1 MPDQNLVIVTA
12 PTLRAAQATPA
23 APRARVA
30 ADLVSTAARRRT
42 RLRGVAAL
50 LLLGSGIWG
59 CTMKNPDYCTEPGQ
73 TDCEARPDLT
83 MPTDPPDLADS
94 TADLSTS
101 GGGDMAQAPD
111 LSMTQPLDP
120 GVPGPLKVVSFDLK
134 IPVGVARSVDVT
146 VFGPTTDGKEIT
158 MMGAP
163 FPLVVISPGFT
174 LDRKLFSNYATRLAS
189 YGIAAVLQKSS
200 SEANHTTYRDETRDL
215 ISWLY
220 NPTNSTGDR
229 VKDRF
234 DKNKLGMAGHSL
246 GGKISLLVAAQDA
259 RVKAVLGIDP
269 VDANTPSAIP
279 ELSKIKLPTGVP
291 LVVLGET
298 ISKSGGMPCTPT
310 SGNFE
315 AIYAKAN
322 APAVSITFKD
332 AAHNDFVDN
341 FMSCLFCGVCP
352 GGTAP
357 KDRTNRLA
365 VKYTAAYFLW
375 TLAGDPRAATYLTG
389 TEFLKDVTA
398 GYVTSLT
405 K

>member
-1 MPDQNLVIVTA
+1 MQDPNSAVVSAQ
-12 PTLRAAQATPA
+12 TLLKTSGVPALCARA
-23 APRARVA
+23 
-30 ADLVSTAARRRT
+30 VSGSVAARRSAK
-42 RLRGVAAL
+42 LRGIATL
-50 LLLGSGIWG
+50 LLLGSGLLG

-73 TDCEARPDLT
+73 IDCEARPDLT
-83 MPTDPPDLADS
+83 MPTDPPDLSDS

-101 GGGDMAQAPD
+101 SGGDMAQAPD
-111 LSMTQPLDP
+111 LSMAQPLDP

-146 VFGPTTDGKEIT
+146 VFGPTADGKEIT

-200 SEANHTTYRDETRDL
+200 SEFNHATYRDETRDL

-220 NPTNSTGDR
+220 SPTNSTGDR

-246 GGKISLLVAAQDA
+246 GGKISLLVAAQDT

-269 VDANTPSAIP
+269 VDANNPAAIP
-279 ELSKIKLPTGVP
+279 ELSKIKLPTGIP
-291 LVVLGET
+291 LAVLGET

-310 SGNFE
+310 AGNFE

-322 APAVSITFKD
+322 APALSITFKD

-341 FMSCLFCGVCP
+341 FMSCAFCGVCP

-375 TLAGDPRAATYLTG
+375 TLAGDTRAAAYLTG
-389 TEFLKDVTA
+389 AEFLKDVTA

>member
-1 MPDQNLVIVTA
+1 MQDPNSAVVSAQTLLKTSGA
-12 PTLRAAQATPA
+12 PALCARA
-23 APRARVA
+23 
-30 ADLVSTAARRRT
+30 VSGSAAARRGAK
-42 RLRGVAAL
+42 LRGVAAL
-50 LLLGSGIWG
+50 LLLGSGLLG
-59 CTMKNPDYCTEPGQ
+59 CTMKNPDYCTDPGQ
-73 TDCEARPDLT
+73 ADCESRPDLT

-101 GGGDMAQAPD
+101 GGDLAQAPD
-111 LSMTQPLDP
+111 LSMAQPLDP

-158 MMGAP
+158 RMGAP

-200 SEANHTTYRDETRDL
+200 SEFNHATYRDETRDL

-220 NPTNSTGDR
+220 SPTNSTGDR

-234 DKNKLGMAGHSL
+234 DKNKLGLAGHSL
-246 GGKISLLVAAQDA
+246 GGKISLLVAAQDS
-259 RVKAVLGIDP
+259 RVKALLGIDP
-269 VDANTPSAIP
+269 VDANNPAAIP

-291 LVVLGET
+291 LVLLGET
-298 ISKSGGMPCTPT
+298 ISKSGGLMPCTPAA
-310 SGNFE
+310 GNFE

-341 FMSCLFCGVCP
+341 FMSCGSCGFCP

-375 TLAGDPRAATYLTG
+375 TLAGDARAAAYLTG
-389 TEFLKDVTA
+389 AEFLKDVTA

>member
-1 MPDQNLVIVTA
+1 MQDPNSAVVSAQTLLETSGA
-12 PTLRAAQATPA
+12 PALCARA
-23 APRARVA
+23 
-30 ADLVSTAARRRT
+30 VSGSAAARRGA

-50 LLLGSGIWG
+50 LLLGSGLLG

-73 TDCEARPDLT
+73 ADCEARPDLT

-101 GGGDMAQAPD
+101 SGGDLAQAPD
-111 LSMTQPLDP
+111 LSMAQPLDP

-200 SEANHTTYRDETRDL
+200 SEFNHATYRDETRDL

-220 NPTNSTGDR
+220 SPTNSTGDH

-234 DKNKLGMAGHSL
+234 DKNKLGLAGHSL
-246 GGKISLLVAAQDA
+246 GGKISLLVAAQDT

-269 VDANTPSAIP
+269 VDANNPAAIP

-291 LVVLGET
+291 LVLLGET
-298 ISKSGGMPCTPT
+298 ISKSGGLMPCTPAA
-310 SGNFE
+310 GNFE

-322 APAVSITFKD
+322 APAVSITLKD

-341 FMSCLFCGVCP
+341 FMSCGSCGFCP

-375 TLAGDPRAATYLTG
+375 TLAGDTRAAAYLTG
-389 TEFLKDVTA
+389 AEFLKDVTA

>member
-1 MPDQNLVIVTA
+1 MQDPNSAVVSAQTLLKTSGA
-12 PTLRAAQATPA
+12 PALCARA
-23 APRARVA
+23 
-30 ADLVSTAARRRT
+30 VSGSAAARRGA

-50 LLLGSGIWG
+50 LLLGSGLLG

-111 LSMTQPLDP
+111 LSMSQPLDP

>member
-1 MPDQNLVIVTA
+1 
-12 PTLRAAQATPA
+12 
-23 APRARVA
+23 
-30 ADLVSTAARRRT
+30 
-42 RLRGVAAL
+42 L
-50 LLLGSGIWG
+50 LLLGSGLLG

-73 TDCEARPDLT
+73 IDCEARPDLT
-83 MPTDPPDLADS
+83 IPTDPPDLADS

-101 GGGDMAQAPD
+101 GGGDLAQAPD
-111 LSMTQPLDP
+111 LSMAQPLDP

>member
-1 MPDQNLVIVTA
+1 MQDPNSAVVSAQTLLKTSGA
-12 PTLRAAQATPA
+12 PALYARA
-23 APRARVA
+23 
-30 ADLVSTAARRRT
+30 VSGSAAARRSA

-50 LLLGSGIWG
+50 LLLGSGLLG

-73 TDCEARPDLT
+73 ADCESRPDLT

-101 GGGDMAQAPD
+101 GGGDLAQAPD
-111 LSMTQPLDP
+111 LSMAQPLDP
-120 GVPGPLKVVSFDLK
+120 GVPGPRKVVSFDLK

-174 LDRKLFSNYATRLAS
+174 LDRKLFSNYAARLAS

-200 SEANHTTYRDETRDL
+200 SEFNHATYRDETRDL

-246 GGKISLLVAAQDA
+246 GGKISLLVAAQDT

-269 VDANTPSAIP
+269 VDANNPAAIP

-291 LVVLGET
+291 LVLLGET

-310 SGNFE
+310 AGNFE

-341 FMSCLFCGVCP
+341 FMSCTFCGVCP

-375 TLAGDPRAATYLTG
+375 ALAGDARAAAYLTG
-389 TEFLKDVTA
+389 AEFLKDVTA

>member
-1 MPDQNLVIVTA
+1 M
-12 PTLRAAQATPA
+12 
-23 APRARVA
+23 
-30 ADLVSTAARRRT
+30 
-42 RLRGVAAL
+42 
-50 LLLGSGIWG
+50 LLLGSGLLG

-73 TDCEARPDLT
+73 ADCESRPDLT